1 MRKALS
7 IDDSLPITHFL
18 LTGFYLARREHDK
31 AVAEGERAVALD
43 PGGSYAYFQYGS
55 ALLFACRPEEAFP
68 ILQKAV
74 RLNPNAE
81 AYNLLFFAN
90 ALSTTGRLKEAVS
103 VYKKALQRAPD
114 YIPAHLGL
122 VGAYMRM
129 GREKEARAEAEE
141 VLRINPKF
149 SLEYFARTVLVYK
162 DQSVT
167 DRIVNTWRK
176 AGLK

>member
-1 MRKALS
+1 MKTCFYSSIYKGEELVRKALS

-55 ALLFACRPEEAFP
+55 ALLYSCRPQEALP

-90 ALSTTGRLKEAVS
+90 ALTMTGRFEEAVS
-103 VYKKALQRAPD
+103 VLRKALQRAPD
-114 YIPAHLGL
+114 YIPAHLCL
-122 VGAYMRM
+122 VSTYMGM
-129 GREKEARAEAEE
+129 GWKKEARAEA
-141 VLRINPKF
+141 
-149 SLEYFARTVLVYK
+149 
-162 DQSVT
+162 
-167 DRIVNTWRK
+167 
-176 AGLK
+176 